1 MNLLKCPRCGEEYSP
16 SYRRCPFCE
25 EGDHPRKIKYNSS
38 KQSGGRRVSDKKQ
51 TQSVRGAMAAVLVVV
66 LLLLS
71 WSLFGDKIVAKIGP
85 DEDGDKPGVQDDI
98 NKPVDGETDA
108 DGENDPSIGEEPN
121 VSDPTGGETTDPGT
135 TAPVTPTV
143 DASALSIKTNVG
155 TTLPKDVNGTFDCTI
170 KSSESIRLSVSGTD
184 AAAAW
189 AVADASVLSI
199 SADGT
204 ISPIKAG
211 TTTVTATVG
220 GAVLTIT
227 VRIK

>member
-1 MNLLKCPRCGEEYSP
+1 
-16 SYRRCPFCE
+16 
-25 EGDHPRKIKYNSS
+25 
-38 KQSGGRRVSDKKQ
+38 
-51 TQSVRGAMAAVLVVV
+51 MAAVIVVA

-85 DEDGDKPGVQDDI
+85 NEDGDKPGVQDEI

-121 VSDPTGGETTDPGT
+121 VSDPTGGETTNPGT
-135 TAPVTPTV
+135 TTPVTPTV
-143 DASALSIKTNVG
+143 DASALSVKTNVG
-155 TTLPKDVNGTFDCTI
+155 TTLPKDVTGNF
-170 KSSESIRLSVSGTD
+170 ESIRLSVSGTD
-184 AAAAW
+184 AAVAW

-211 TTTVTATVG
+211 ITTVTATVG

>member
-1 MNLLKCPRCGEEYSP
+1 MDLLKCPRCGEEYSP

-220 GAVLTIT
+220 GAALTIT